1 MAGRNI
7 KINMLNSSL
16 PNMSDALNGW
26 EVSIVADY
34 ISQVNINNEI
44 VNIAQKQRIAG
55 VLQPLRPEDVELK
68 PEGQRSWSWF
78 MLHVKPHYNKLR
90 VEQQIEINKQPYK
103 VMSVK
108 DYQHYGYVEYHVI
121 RSYHG

>member
-1 MAGRNI
+1 MAGKNI
-7 KINMLNSSL
+7 KINMLGGSL
-16 PNMSDALNGW
+16 PNMNDALNGW

-34 ISQVNINNEI
+34 IRQINSNNEI
-44 VNIAQKQRIAG
+44 KNVTHTQRIAG

-78 MLHVKPHYNKLR
+78 MLHVKPHYRKLR
-90 VEQQIEINKQPYK
+90 VEQQIDIDKQPYK

-108 DYQHYGYVEYHVI
+108 DYQRYGYIEYHVI
-121 RSYHG
+121 RSYNG